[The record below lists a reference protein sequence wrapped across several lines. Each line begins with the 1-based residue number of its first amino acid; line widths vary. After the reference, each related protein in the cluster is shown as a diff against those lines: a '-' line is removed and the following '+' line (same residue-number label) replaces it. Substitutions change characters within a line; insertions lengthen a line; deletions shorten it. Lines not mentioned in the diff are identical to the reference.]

1 MHPLLTIITINR
13 NNGAGL
19 QKTIDSVVQQSYLDL
34 EFIVI
39 DGASSD
45 NSVDILKK
53 YSGKCSWVSE
63 QDSGI
68 YNAMNKG
75 IAKANGDYLLFLNS
89 GDCLADNT
97 VLQQSVQYLDG

>member
-1 MHPLLTIITINR
+1 MHPLLSIITIKR

-19 QKTIDSVVQQSYLDL
+19 QKTIESVVQQSYLDF
-34 EFIVI
+34 EFTVI
-39 DGASSD
+39 DGASCD

-68 YNAMNKG
+68 FNAINKG
-75 IAKANGDYLLFLNS
+75 IAKSSGDYFFSKFRGLS
-89 GDCLADNT
+89 CK
-97 VLQQSVQYLDG
+97 

>member
-1 MHPLLTIITINR
+1 MHPLLSIITINL

-19 QKTIDSVVQQSYLDL
+19 QKTIESVVQQSYLDF

-53 YSGKCSWVSE
+53 YSGKC
-63 QDSGI
+63 
-68 YNAMNKG
+68 
-75 IAKANGDYLLFLNS
+75 
-89 GDCLADNT
+89 
-97 VLQQSVQYLDG
+97 

>member
-1 MHPLLTIITINR
+1 MHPVLSIITFNR

-19 QKTIDSVVQQSYLDL
+19 QKTIESVVQQSYLDF

-53 YSGKCSWVSE
+53 YSGKC
-63 QDSGI
+63 
-68 YNAMNKG
+68 
-75 IAKANGDYLLFLNS
+75 
-89 GDCLADNT
+89 
-97 VLQQSVQYLDG
+97 